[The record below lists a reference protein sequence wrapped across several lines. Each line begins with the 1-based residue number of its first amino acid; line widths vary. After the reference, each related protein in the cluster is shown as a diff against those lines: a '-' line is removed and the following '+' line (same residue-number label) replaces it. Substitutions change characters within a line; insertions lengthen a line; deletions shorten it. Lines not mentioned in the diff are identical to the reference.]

1 MWGGGR
7 RRAGMRSRNGGVLMG
22 VVVALEEPDFTP
34 QGDRVGLSRG
44 RSTVIWSGDT
54 QLCGP
59 GALGC
64 LESRSI
70 LASQGVSPGHSKA

>member
-1 MWGGGR
+1 
-7 RRAGMRSRNGGVLMG
+7 MRSRNGGVLVG
-22 VVVALEEPDFTP
+22 VVVALGGARLL

-44 RSTVIWSGDT
+44 RSVVIWSGDT
-54 QLCGP
+54 QLCGT